1 MKKNDNTVI
10 NASGTASGAVVAK
23 KNVTL
28 EQILLNYGLY
38 IAMIILLIAFSVLNT
53 NFLTINNIVN
63 IFDQSAYYLVT
74 AVGIAFILIGGKTDL
89 SIGSQLA
96 FYSVIGSMRL
106 IETGDTFGTLML
118 LIGLGLL
125 VGFANGIMVV
135 LLGFPPFI
143 ATIASGYVVRGIAAY
158 MTQQVTVSGLPKWL
172 TRFAWQKTFGLPN
185 LSLIAIVVVLIALYV
200 LEFTG
205 YGRRLYAV
213 GGNKTAAEVMGIRAN
228 AIQISTYVVASM
240 LTVVAAI
247 MLVSRSAVA
256 RAATADKLHM
266 ECIAAC
272 AIGGISLKGGHGHIW
287 GTLIGVLFVCMIRSG
302 LNAQGV
308 SNFWQ
313 LIFTGAITIFAAV
326 LDSYKTRA
334 ADGNGR

>member
-1 MKKNDNTVI
+1 MNKNDNTLAKVTT
-10 NASGTASGAVVAK
+10 NAGGAGTAKTSLAMQK
-23 KNVTL
+23 
-28 EQILLNYGLY
+28 IMLNYGLY
-38 IAMIILLIAFSVLNT
+38 IAMILILIAFSLMNEK
-53 NFLTINNIVN
+53 FLTITNILN
-63 IFDQSAYYLVT
+63 IFDQSAYYLVA
-74 AVGIAFILIGGKTDL
+74 AVGIAFILIGGRTDL

-118 LIGLGLL
+118 LVGLSLL
-125 VGFANGIMVV
+125 VGFSNGILVV
-135 LLGFPPFI
+135 KLGYPPFI
-143 ATIASGYVVRGIAAY
+143 ATIATGYVVRGIAAY
-158 MTQQVTVSGLPKWL
+158 MTEQITVAGLPKWL
-172 TRFAWQKTFGLPN
+172 TKFAWQKTFGLPN
-185 LSLIAIVVVLIALYV
+185 LTVVAIVILLLGIYV

-205 YGRRLYAV
+205 YGRRLLAV
-213 GGNKTAAEVMGIRAN
+213 GGNKTAAKVMGIHDD
-228 AIQISTYVVASM
+228 AIQISTYVIGSVLAM
-240 LTVVAAI
+240 VAAI

-256 RAATADKLHM
+256 RAGTADILHM

-272 AIGGISLKGGHGHIW
+272 AIGGISLKGGYGHMW
-287 GTLIGVLFVCMIRSG
+287 GTLVGVMFVCMIRSG

-308 SNFWQ
+308 DNFYQ

>member
-1 MKKNDNTVI
+1 MKKDNTPKAV
-10 NASGTASGAVVAK
+10 NNGTGAAAIR
-23 KNVTL
+23 KNVVV
-28 EQILLNYGLY
+28 ENILLNYGLY
-38 IAMIILLIAFSVLNT
+38 IAMVIILLAFTMMND
-53 NFLTINNIVN
+53 NFLTINNILN
-63 IFDQSAYYLVT
+63 IFDQSAYYLVA
-74 AVGIAFILIGGKTDL
+74 AVGIAFILIWGNTDL

-96 FYSVIGSMRL
+96 FYSVVGSMRL
-106 IETGDTFGTLML
+106 IETGDAFGTFML
-118 LIGLGLL
+118 LLGLAL
-125 VGFANGIMVV
+125 VVGLSNGIMVV
-135 LLGFPPFI
+135 KFGFPPFI
-143 ATIASGYVVRGIAAY
+143 ATIASGYIVRGIAAY

-172 TRFAWQKTFGLPN
+172 TKFAWQKTFGLPN
-185 LSLIAIVVVLIALYV
+185 LSLIALIVIVIGLYV
-200 LEFTG
+200 LEYTG
-205 YGRRLYAV
+205 YGRRLLAV
-213 GGNKTAAEVMGIRAN
+213 GGNKTAAKVMGIRAD
-228 AIQISTYVVASM
+228 AIQISTYVMAAVM
-240 LTVVAAI
+240 TVISAI

-272 AIGGISLKGGHGHIW
+272 AIGGISLKGGYGHLW
-287 GTLIGVLFVCMIRSG
+287 GTLIGVMFVCMIRSG